1 MKDLPAVSVSGDVY
15 ERFEGSLP
23 FNRTLASVMFAKIT
37 EATAACGDSGFV
49 TLKALRKILNSEAWA
64 PLADPQS
71 TLSKVLLSEHFKNE
85 SKGQAPDQI
94 DSDYLR
100 MFALLHCA
108 GKPEEKARVFFCI
121 LQDGGFEK
129 HDSISASDKDLIPV
143 MNKMFHF
150 VTSDIFTL
158 AHVTGAVPEIYT
170 QAETNSLT
178 KDSNIEIIREDIWLE
193 EIYGANS
200 SLTSEAWVNKVK
212 SKASKW
218 IFNPKE
224 IRNKL
229 FAQAKISPRH

>member
-1 MKDLPAVSVSGDVY
+1 LTNPESS
-15 ERFEGSLP
+15 
-23 FNRTLASVMFAKIT
+23 
-37 EATAACGDSGFV
+37 
-49 TLKALRKILNSEAWA
+49 
-64 PLADPQS
+64 
-71 TLSKVLLSEHFKNE
+71 LSKVLLSEYFKNE

-100 MFALLHCA
+100 IFALLHCA
-108 GKPEEKARVFFCI
+108 GKPEEKAKVFFCI

-129 HDSISASDKDLIPV
+129 HDTISASDKDLIPV

-158 AHVTGAVPEIYT
+158 AHVAGGVPEIYT

-178 KDSNIEIIREDIWLE
+178 NDSIIEAIREDDWLE

-200 SLTSEAWVNKVK
+200 SLTSQAWVDKVK
-212 SKASKW
+212 SKEAKW

-229 FAQAKISPRH
+229 FEQAKISPRH